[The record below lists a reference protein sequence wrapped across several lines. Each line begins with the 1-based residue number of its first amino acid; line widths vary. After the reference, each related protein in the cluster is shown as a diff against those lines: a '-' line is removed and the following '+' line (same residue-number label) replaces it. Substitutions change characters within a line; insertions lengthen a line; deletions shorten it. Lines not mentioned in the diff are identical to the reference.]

1 MSEELEESLINL
13 MKKKM
18 PEYKKII
25 IGAYETRK
33 KEIIIPAEDMSKEV
47 YKNLISIGVF
57 SAPKSRKLNKKEYLI
72 LKLSNRGKDLGTKL
86 YDEPTI
92 EILNTSSKEFSTS

>member
-13 MKKKM
+13 MKKKL
-18 PEYKKII
+18 PEYKKIV

-33 KEIIIPAEDMSKEV
+33 KEIMIPAEDMNKEV
-47 YKNLISIGVF
+47 YRNLLSIGVF

-72 LKLSNRGKDLGTKL
+72 LKLSDSGKNLGAKL

-92 EILNTSSKEFSTS
+92 EILNASSKEFSTA